1 MSVMKIATKV
11 VALLLMMWCGLAQA
25 EWVRFAS
32 TADGKVYTYDPARIA
47 SLPDGKIKV
56 WYRIAQSAQS
66 KIADIEAEAVD
77 AEKTLSKE
85 VASLF
90 REKIP
95 RFRNYSHTLHRTIF
109 DCRQQKYF
117 DEESIDY
124 SDDGAVLDRL
134 DWNALVAQLG
144 VFGGNRFSEVFPGS
158 YIEMLMTKVCK

>member
-1 MSVMKIATKV
+1 MKIATKV

-32 TADGKVYTYDPARIA
+32 TTDGKVYTYDPARIA

-66 KIADIEAEAVD
+66 KIADIEAGAVD
-77 AEKTLSKE
+77 AEKTLGKE

-95 RFRNYSHTLHRTIF
+95 RYRNYSHTMDRTIF
-109 DCRQQKYF
+109 DCRQQKHF
-117 DEESIDY
+117 GEESIDY
-124 SDDGAVLDRL
+124 SDDGTVLDRL
-134 DWNALVAQLG
+134 DANALFAEIG
-144 VFGGNRFSEVFPGS
+144 VVGDRRFREVFPGS
-158 YIEMLMTKVCK
+158 YIEMLMTKVCR